1 MIIREMMSSP
11 VYVVGRN
18 ENIAHARN
26 MMLKHRISRL
36 LVMDEDESL
45 AGIITK
51 KDIAYGF
58 RQTDPIW
65 RRRPI
70 DRIPIEVM
78 MRREPVTIAPQAEA
92 REAAHLMLANDVS
105 GLPVT
110 ELGKVEGIVTKSDI
124 MASGEV
130 DRIRAKVSDIMEDV
144 MTVSRYHSL
153 NHIIDIIRERN
164 DKLLVVNN
172 DGTLAG
178 VITESNIAFYEYFDH
193 MGIPEKDITHLRRQE
208 SGGRKSL
215 RHVRHVSGIAEDVMS
230 RPVRTINPDESI
242 ASAIALMREHQ
253 INSIIAVS
261 DGEIRG
267 ILKRDDILKEVA
279 Q

>member
-1 MIIREMMSSP
+1 MIVRDIMSSP
-11 VYVVGRN
+11 VYVVGRT

-26 MMLKHRISRL
+26 LMLKHRISRL
-36 LVMDEDESL
+36 LILNDDENL

-58 RQTDPIW
+58 RQSDPIW

-70 DRIPIEVM
+70 DRIPVEVM
-78 MRREPVTIAPQAEA
+78 MRRDPITISPQMKA
-92 REAAHLMLANDVS
+92 REAVHLMLTHDVS

-110 ELGKVEGIVTKSDI
+110 ELGRVEGIITKSDI
-124 MASGEV
+124 MASKEV
-130 DRIRAKVSDIMEDV
+130 EKIKAKVSDIMEDV

-153 NHIIDIIRERN
+153 NHVIDIIRERN
-164 DKLLVVNN
+164 DKILVVNN

-193 MGIPEKDITHLRRQE
+193 TGVPEKDIMHLRRDE
-208 SGGRKSL
+208 AGGRKSL
-215 RHVRHVSGIAEDVMS
+215 RHVRQVSGIAEDVMS
-230 RPVRTINPDESI
+230 RPVITIKPDDSI
-242 ASAIALMREHQ
+242 TNAIDLMRKHQ
-253 INSIIAVS
+253 INSIIAVEE
-261 DGEIRG
+261 DEIKG

-279 Q
+279 L